1 MERLAENNNKMTKPM
16 TERMIDVPADIF
28 TSMDETI
35 ENFRYNILKWNST
48 KPAILVYVNDFSP
61 SSVED
66 KKHMSWS
73 QNFETHSVKVE
84 YNHNSNL
91 SKRELLQRISKI
103 LLDLSNEDDD
113 LLLSKVV
120 ETEKK

>member
-1 MERLAENNNKMTKPM
+1 MTDPM
-16 TERMIDVPADIF
+16 TQRMIDVPADIF

-48 KPAILVYVNDFSP
+48 KPTILVHVNDFSP
-61 SSVED
+61 SSED
-66 KKHMSWS
+66 NKKHMSWS
-73 QNFETHSVKVE
+73 LNFETHSVKVE
-84 YNHNSNL
+84 YNHNSNF
-91 SKRELLQRISKI
+91 SKKELLQRISKI

-120 ETEKK
+120 KIEKK

>member
-1 MERLAENNNKMTKPM
+1 MTEPM

-28 TSMDETI
+28 SSMDETI
-35 ENFRYNILKWNST
+35 ENLRYNILKWNST
-48 KPAILVYVNDFSP
+48 KPAILVHVNDFSP
-61 SSVED
+61 SSED
-66 KKHMSWS
+66 DKIHMSWS

-84 YNHNSNL
+84 YNHNSNF

-120 ETEKK
+120 EIEKK